1 MKKIVII
8 LLGIFFLTGCV
19 KVNDLTLDEISNYI
33 NENNVNINTYR
44 KGYSFYMP
52 KGFAIEK
59 AGSNY
64 VIFSTDSTNYYL
76 YLDFISYR
84 TGKKLEHSF
93 NDDAYYKKEI
103 DNNGNFG
110 YIDIKLW
117 KNNQYLIEI
126 MYNYAKIEVMVDKDM
141 MNKVLIN
148 SINIL
153 KSIQYND
160 AIIDELLE
168 SDSLD
173 YTEEV
178 FDMFKDALD
187 NSNTLEHE
195 NDNIINEDKTEIMD
209 TNDTDYLN

>member
-1 MKKIVII
+1 
-8 LLGIFFLTGCV
+8 
-19 KVNDLTLDEISNYI
+19 
-33 NENNVNINTYR
+33 
-44 KGYSFYMP
+44 
-52 KGFAIEK
+52 
-59 AGSNY
+59 
-64 VIFSTDSTNYYL
+64 
-76 YLDFISYR
+76 
-84 TGKKLEHSF
+84 
-93 NDDAYYKKEI
+93 
-103 DNNGNFG
+103 
-110 YIDIKLW
+110 
-117 KNNQYLIEI
+117 